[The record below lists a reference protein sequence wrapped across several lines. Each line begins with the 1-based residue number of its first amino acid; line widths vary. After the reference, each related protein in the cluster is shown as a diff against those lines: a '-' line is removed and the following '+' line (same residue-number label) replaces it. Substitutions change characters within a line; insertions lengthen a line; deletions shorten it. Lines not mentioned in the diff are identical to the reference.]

1 MTSRLFLPFSSALL
15 VTLGLFLLMAWM
27 IRAPIGEGTRA
38 PDIDAIEVV
47 EIEKEQPDED
57 EPPPPP
63 EAAQMPDSPAA
74 LKLPEL
80 PQMAAPAMNALALDS
95 SVSVPIN
102 LGASGFGLGS
112 GAFAGF
118 ARGSGSGA
126 GGGGAG
132 SGKGFS
138 GKELIP
144 LSTARP
150 QIPEWAYKRG
160 IEGWVEVVFTVMPNG
175 HVQNVKII
183 DAQPKGVFEAAAV
196 ESISNWIYA
205 EHGRAREVKQRV
217 EFKLEDFKYNW
228 Q

>member
-1 MTSRLFLPFSSALL
+1 MATRLFLPFSAALF
-15 VTLGLFLLMAWM
+15 VTLSLFLLMSWM
-27 IRAPIGEGTRA
+27 IRPPSGTGNFA
-38 PDIDAIEVV
+38 QPNIDSV
-47 EIEKEQPDED
+47 EMVDMKKEQPSEEQAP
-57 EPPPPP
+57 EPPQL
-63 EAAQMPDSPAA
+63 AAAPSSPAA
-74 LKLPEL
+74 LATPQL
-80 PQMAAPAMNALALDS
+80 PQMSAMTALPFDA
-95 SVSVPIN
+95 SVNVPVN
-102 LGASGFGLGS
+102 LGSSGFGVGS

-118 ARGSGSGA
+118 AHGSGSGA

-132 SGKGFS
+132 QGQGFS

-175 HVQNVKII
+175 HVQNVKIV

-205 EHGRAREVKQRV
+205 EHPKAREVKQRV
-217 EFKLEDFKYNW
+217 EFKLADFQFNW